1 MTLRLR
7 SPSLR
12 GSGLKFSNKVI
23 VKKGLTVSLFTREWI
38 EIDLMQLRVKQYNV
52 SLFTREWIE
61 IKTHNGQERQ
71 ERVSLFTREW
81 IEIYQIT
88 HDAISYQ
95 SPSLRGSGL
104 KWQQLNKLNRWHLSP
119 SLRGSGLKYQLRSL
133 H

>member
-1 MTLRLR
+1 M
-7 SPSLR
+7 
-12 GSGLKFSNKVI
+12 KFSNKVI

-81 IEIYQIT
+81 IEI
-88 HDAISYQ
+88 DA
-95 SPSLRGSGL
+95 
-104 KWQQLNKLNRWHLSP
+104 
-119 SLRGSGLKYQLRSL
+119 L
-133 H
+133 HVLDVILMRLPLYEGVD